1 VFAPALEAK
10 YRAEVAAESIGTH
23 RIIFCVAA
31 FIWAALAL
39 HDPWVAGTPGNLE
52 MIRSVRWI
60 TLVPLVLVAAAGWLP
75 APLFVRLRM
84 LVQVVGVSILLT
96 ATLAMA
102 ALIPDPLATEP
113 LSASVAIVVTI
124 FVTCMWCGALSLPLW
139 VPIGGTLLQ
148 TLGWWLLRD
157 KFPGRQDG
165 GVLVWFTLSTLLGW
179 LAAWLLVRARRR
191 LFKASHALER
201 EQARSEQLL
210 RNVLPESIAA
220 RLKSDPARI
229 ADHFPTATILFGDIV
244 GFTTLSESLPP
255 GELVA
260 ALDAL
265 FSKFDDLAKKFQLE
279 KIKTIGDAYMV
290 VGGVPEPRPDHAEA
304 IARMA
309 LEMRDLAANETF
321 AGKKLKMRIGIASGP
336 VVAGV
341 IGKQKFIYDLW
352 GDAVNTASR
361 MESHG
366 LDGTVQVNEAAWALL
381 KGTFDF
387 NPRGTIEVKGK
398 GQLRTWILVGMRP
411 GQHAVDTVTL

>member
-1 VFAPALEAK
+1 MAVF
-10 YRAEVAAESIGTH
+10 
-23 RIIFCVAA
+23 
-31 FIWAALAL
+31 
-39 HDPWVAGTPGNLE
+39 
-52 MIRSVRWI
+52 
-60 TLVPLVLVAAAGWLP
+60 VPDA
-75 APLFVRLRM
+75 
-84 LVQVVGVSILLT
+84 
-96 ATLAMA
+96 
-102 ALIPDPLATEP
+102 LATEP
-113 LSASVAIVVTI
+113 VSSAVAIVATL
-124 FVTCMWCGALSLPLW
+124 FVTCVWCGALSLPLW
-139 VPIGGTLLQ
+139 VPIAGTVLQ
-148 TLGWWLLRD
+148 AIGWSLLRD
-157 KFPGRQDG
+157 KFPGRQEG
-165 GVLVWFTLSTLLGW
+165 GVLVWYTLSTLLGW
-179 LAAWLLVRARRR
+179 LAAWLLVRARRN
-191 LFKASHALER
+191 LFKASHELER
-201 EQARSEQLL
+201 ERARSEQLL

-244 GFTTLSESLPP
+244 GFTTLSETMPP

-309 LEMRDLAANETF
+309 LEMRDLAATETF

-361 MESHG
+361 MESSG
-366 LDGTVQVNEAAWALL
+366 VDGSVQVNEAAWSLL